1 MMVQSGLEYIQNPDK
16 FVNLTQNPRPPV
28 FAKRASGQFIISTIL
43 SSLLALGWPLYYIFV
58 AYSTDVYNLKLDS
71 ENRKLTSI
79 ASRYKRILKS
89 KRDTITKYRGEL
101 NNLKNIFSG
110 KAKTLTYIHDKKV
123 NYNLKS
129 KFLNQIARD
138 LLRNGVKIEELKS
151 KNDEF
156 ILHLVSDDEKK
167 ITKYIRN
174 ISEKYS
180 NIDSIDIKRISQHQK
195 TY

>member
-110 KAKTLTYIHDKKV
+110 KAK
-123 NYNLKS
+123 N
-129 KFLNQIARD
+129 
-138 LLRNGVKIEELKS
+138 
-151 KNDEF
+151 
-156 ILHLVSDDEKK
+156 
-167 ITKYIRN
+167 
-174 ISEKYS
+174 S
-180 NIDSIDIKRISQHQK
+180 NIY
-195 TY
+195 T